1 VARASVGR
9 DPDHPEA
16 RAVDAAM
23 RAWDLRDV
31 TLADGRR
38 LRVRCWPGRGM
49 PLVLLHGLFDD
60 AVGWDALARDTHRPC
75 YAVDLPGFGASD
87 CPTRP
92 RLSAYAEDLV
102 QGLEALGV
110 EECTLVGHSLGGGI
124 AVAVAERSDAVRAL
138 ALLAPVGF
146 GPILIAE
153 AMTLPGV
160 LEVSRLMLPFALFS
174 PLTVT
179 AAYTTFV
186 AHGHLPSRDL
196 MARLRKRAFRSGP
209 GVRAAT
215 LAIAASGRSPRGF
228 AHRPVAFDGPVAAV
242 WGGRDALVPL
252 EHADALRDALPQA
265 HVEIWRGMGH
275 HPQRERPGDLARFI
289 EEHASRVAGAADGCG
304 AA

>member
-1 VARASVGR
+1 
-9 DPDHPEA
+9 
-16 RAVDAAM
+16 M
-23 RAWDLRDV
+23 RAWNLRDV
-31 TLADGRR
+31 TLAGGRR
-38 LRVRCWPGRGM
+38 LRFRCWPGHGT

-75 YAVDLPGFGASD
+75 YGVDLPGFGASD

-92 RLSAYAEDLV
+92 RLSAYAEDIV
-102 QGLEALGV
+102 DGLAALGV
-110 EECTLVGHSLGGGI
+110 AECTLVGHSLGGGV
-124 AVAVAERSDAVRAL
+124 AVAVGGGTAAPGAERPGAVRAL

-146 GPILIAE
+146 GPIGVAE
-153 AMTLPGV
+153 AMALPGV
-160 LEVSRLMLPFALFS
+160 LELSQLALPFALVS

-209 GVRAAT
+209 GGGRAT

-252 EHADALRDALPQA
+252 EHADALRDALPQP
-265 HVEIWRGMGH
+265 HVEPWRGRGRR
-275 HPQRERPGDLARFI
+275 PQGERPAEPARFM
-289 EEHASRVAGAADGCG
+289 EAPPSRAAGAADAG
-304 AA
+304 AG

>member
-1 VARASVGR
+1 
-9 DPDHPEA
+9 
-16 RAVDAAM
+16 M
-23 RAWDLRDV
+23 RAWNLRDV

-38 LRVRCWPGRGM
+38 LRFRCWPGDGT

-92 RLSAYAEDLV
+92 RLSAYADDV
-102 QGLEALGV
+102 VAGLDALGV
-110 EECTLVGHSLGGGI
+110 GDCTVVGHSLGGGI
-124 AVAVAERSDAVRAL
+124 AVAIGERSDAVRAL

-146 GPILIAE
+146 GPLVVAE
-153 AMTLPGV
+153 TMALPGV
-160 LEVSRLMLPFALFS
+160 LELSQLALPFALFS
-174 PLTVT
+174 PLAVT

-215 LAIAASGRSPRGF
+215 LAIAAAGRSPRGF
-228 AHRPVAFDGPVAAV
+228 AHRPVDFGGPVAAV
-242 WGGRDALVPL
+242 WGSRDALVPL
-252 EHADALRDALPQA
+252 EHGEALRDALPQA
-265 HVEIWRGMGH
+265 HVEIWHGMGH
-275 HPQRERPGDLARFI
+275 HPQRGRPADLARFV
-289 EEHASRVAGAADGCG
+289 EEHASRGAE

>member
-1 VARASVGR
+1 
-9 DPDHPEA
+9 
-16 RAVDAAM
+16 M

-38 LRVRCWPGRGM
+38 LRFRCWRGRGT
-49 PLVLLHGLFDD
+49 PLVLLHGFFDD

-87 CPTRP
+87 CPTRA
-92 RLSAYAEDLV
+92 RLSAYAEDIV
-102 QGLEALGV
+102 QGLEALGI
-110 EECTLVGHSLGGGI
+110 EECTVVGHSLGGGI
-124 AVAVAERSDAVRAL
+124 AVAVAERSDAVRAV

-146 GPILIAE
+146 GPIVIAE

-160 LEVSRLMLPFALFS
+160 LELSQLALPFALFS

-196 MARLRKRAFRSGP
+196 MARLRRRAFRSGP

-215 LAIAASGRSPRGF
+215 LAIAASGRSSRGF
-228 AHRPVAFDGPVAAV
+228 AHRPVDFDGPVAAV
-242 WGGRDALVPL
+242 WGSRDELVPL
-252 EHADALRDALPQA
+252 EHGEALREALPQA

-275 HPQRERPGDLARFI
+275 HPQRERPAQLAAFI
-289 EEHASRVAGAADGCG
+289 EEHASRAADAAEPDG
-304 AA
+304 AEAA

>member
-1 VARASVGR
+1 
-9 DPDHPEA
+9 
-16 RAVDAAM
+16 M
-23 RAWDLRDV
+23 RAWNLRDV

-38 LRVRCWPGRGM
+38 LRFRCWPGDGT
-49 PLVLLHGLFDD
+49 PLVVLHGLFDD

-75 YAVDLPGFGASD
+75 YAVDLLGFGASD
-87 CPTRP
+87 CPIRP
-92 RLSAYAEDLV
+92 RLSAYAEDV
-102 QGLEALGV
+102 VEGLEALAIEG
-110 EECTLVGHSLGGGI
+110 CTVVGHSLGGGI
-124 AVAVAERSDAVRAL
+124 AVAVAERSEAVGAL

-146 GPILIAE
+146 GPIVVAE

-160 LEVSRLMLPFALFS
+160 LELSQLALPFALFS

-209 GVRAAT
+209 GVPAAT
-215 LAIAASGRSPRGF
+215 LAIAASGRSACGF
-228 AHRPVAFDGPVAAV
+228 AHRPVSFDGPVAAV
-242 WGGRDALVPL
+242 WGSRDALVPL

-275 HPQRERPGDLARFI
+275 HPQRERPAELARFI
-289 EEHASRVAGAADGCG
+289 EEHASRAAGAAD
-304 AA
+304 AAEAA